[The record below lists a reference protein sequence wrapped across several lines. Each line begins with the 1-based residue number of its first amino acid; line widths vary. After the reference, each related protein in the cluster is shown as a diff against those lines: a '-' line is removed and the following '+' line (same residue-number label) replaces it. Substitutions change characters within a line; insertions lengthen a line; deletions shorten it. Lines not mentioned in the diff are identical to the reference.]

1 MVLYSP
7 LGRSSAMVATT
18 VTTITTT
25 DDRITAMLEWK
36 MLEWKSLIQTKSLAW
51 LISQWTINKM

>member
-1 MVLYSP
+1 
-7 LGRSSAMVATT
+7 MVATT

-25 DDRITAMLEWK
+25 GDRITAMW
-36 MLEWKSLIQTKSLAW
+36 EWKSLIQTNSLAW